1 MLAQLLAQ
9 LLGPGDRIDAV
20 HTHFDSRSSSDGLS
34 VMFTTL
40 ALALLLCA
48 VLVLLHR
55 VQRARQRR
63 EEQAGAER
71 RRDLTASPTQKLQMT
86 QTMSLLKK
94 QPTARGR

>member
-20 HTHFDSRSSSDGLS
+20 HTHFDSRSSSDGLG

-40 ALALLLCA
+40 ALALLLCG

-55 VQRARQRR
+55 VQRGKQRR

-71 RRDLTASPTQKLQMT
+71 RRNLTASPTQRLQMT
-86 QTMSLLKK
+86 QTMSLLKRP
-94 QPTARGR
+94 PTARGR